1 MLNKLRDGT
10 KERKMRAA
18 LGLTRPRSAG
28 AKVNQNAVMVVVC
41 IALATVVAATA
52 SLNVALP
59 DIARSTHASQTQ
71 LEWIIDAYSLIFA
84 AFLLPAGA
92 IGDRYGRR
100 RALVVGLLIF
110 GAGSAVAM
118 TAHSADLLIVLR
130 GVLGFGAALVMP
142 ATLSTITST
151 FPPAERTRA
160 VSVWAGVAGGSAV
173 LGLLASGVLL
183 HFWTWPAVFGL
194 NVILAGLALVGTLRV
209 VPESA
214 DSDAP
219 SFDVVGAVVAAV
231 GLLVL
236 VYSIIEAPDHGWLSA
251 DTLIGIAMAVVVLYG
266 FVAWERRVAHPMLDP
281 RVFRHRRLAAGSMS
295 ILIQF
300 FAFFGFTFIALQY
313 LQLVRGG
320 SPIRAAVSVLPLAA
334 TMMPVTR
341 LTPALVARLGARQ
354 VCAGGLVLVAAG
366 LFVLAQLDATSSYW
380 LMVAGLVPLGA
391 GMGAAM
397 TPATSA
403 ITDALPAAQQ
413 GVGSAL
419 NDLSRELGGALG
431 IAVIGSIL
439 AATYRSHLSL
449 PGVPAPVAD
458 HARASL
464 AVAAR
469 LGGSVSAQAH
479 TAFISGL
486 HVALLYAAGAA
497 LLAAVGVVVLLSS
510 SDPDGDGDVVPG
522 VESDVDL
529 APAAVLLHS

>member
-1 MLNKLRDGT
+1 
-10 KERKMRAA
+10 
-18 LGLTRPRSAG
+18 
-28 AKVNQNAVMVVVC
+28 
-41 IALATVVAATA
+41 
-52 SLNVALP
+52 
-59 DIARSTHASQTQ
+59 
-71 LEWIIDAYSLIFA
+71 
-84 AFLLPAGA
+84 
-92 IGDRYGRR
+92 
-100 RALVVGLLIF
+100 
-110 GAGSAVAM
+110 
-118 TAHSADLLIVLR
+118 
-130 GVLGFGAALVMP
+130 
-142 ATLSTITST
+142 
-151 FPPAERTRA
+151 
-160 VSVWAGVAGGSAV
+160 
-173 LGLLASGVLL
+173 
-183 HFWTWPAVFGL
+183 VFGL
-194 NVILAGLALVGTLRV
+194 NVVLAALALVGTLRF

-214 DSDAP
+214 DGDAP
-219 SFDVVGAVVAAV
+219 SLDVGGAIIAAI

-236 VYSIIEAPDHGWLSA
+236 VYSIIEAPDNGWLSA
-251 DTLIGIAMAVVVLYG
+251 DTLLGIAVAVVVLCG

-300 FAFFGFTFIALQY
+300 FAFFGFTFISLQY
-313 LQLVRGG
+313 LQLVRGD
-320 SPIRAAVSVLPLAA
+320 SPILAAVSVLPLAA

-341 LTPALVARLGARQ
+341 LTPLLVSRLGARQ

-366 LFVLAQLDATSSYW
+366 LVVLAQLDATSSYW

-403 ITDALPAAQQ
+403 ITDALPASQQ

-449 PGVPAPVAD
+449 PGVPAPIAQ

-464 AVAAR
+464 AIAAR
-469 LGGSVSAQAH
+469 LGGSVSAQAN

-486 HVALLYAAGAA
+486 HTALLYAAGAA

-510 SDPDGDGDVVPG
+510 SAAETEVEAVNDG
-522 VESDVDL
+522 DL
-529 APAAVLLHS
+529 APVLQHS